1 MRHTQHLVRRRRW
14 NRYSGA
20 VGPAHLD
27 VIDVTHTTQS
37 KMRHCFHLAEI
48 AAAGINGAQLSP
60 ATSIQNHNCAAC
72 RCASAGQR
80 HHPQPGV
87 IVWHGAVQTEWLEI
101 GLAVTHQQFESTIT
115 IEVSDRSA
123 GAQTSRFERI
133 TRIDLRPSPVPSSK
147 QTVRFADIIEKDF
160 QLAIVIEVGGNHR
173 SDPRWLSQVW
183 WRNIDEQTIPL
194 LQKQAM
200 RAFPVAIHQIEP
212 TIVIEVA
219 GSDPAPMF
227 VRIGQTGAAGD
238 LFERTIAAVG
248 KEKVGTVLVH
258 RENVHPQRHQR
269 QRNHAASTGCE
280 TDACCARH
288 VLDFT
293 EAIQFVQAERTA
305 IIRNKEAI
313 APGAKPIND
322 RDRTTG
328 GEIERL
334 LVLRQFE
341 QIDPTGFLIVEQ
353 PITKALAPGKR
364 IGIEHINLFPTVA
377 VNIASSN
384 SDRLTLRIGEDVV
397 SNIDESD
404 AIPAEHPVGAI
415 EPGDEQFTHAIV
427 IDIDDGNAV
436 VQSRWIVTDQMTII
450 DKHGHF
456 PRSPGDLHPPPG
468 IIILNPCH
476 DSTNRAFTAIA
487 DEQLMSIP
495 FHPDQLTVKR
505 SDMSQNLFS
514 RTWIDG
520 LIVPPLDNQRRCG
533 DARQKPS
540 CRALHKGQLM
550 HCLQRHPHHA
560 TQLFTN
566 ERIIKVGIRY
576 TVAQQST
583 QLLIPEISAGERI
596 VPRNDVSGDTA
607 QIDQQL
613 TMQPERWRQYCQAC
627 NRQMR
632 RQDEREQTAHRES
645 HNHNIV
651 TTPTQC
657 CEPVGS
663 RFCPLLPLNA
673 SQSIG
678 ERSVTRKQWCINAVT
693 IVDQCGSQWQHFGG
707 ITTKTVDQQD
717 AGRAGKDGKR
727 TAAGIERRQRR
738 RRLQRMVHP
747 PTFRV

>member
-1 MRHTQHLVRRRRW
+1 MRTL
-14 NRYSGA
+14 
-20 VGPAHLD
+20 
-27 VIDVTHTTQS
+27 
-37 KMRHCFHLAEI
+37 
-48 AAAGINGAQLSP
+48 
-60 ATSIQNHNCAAC
+60 
-72 RCASAGQR
+72 
-80 HHPQPGV
+80 
-87 IVWHGAVQTEWLEI
+87 
-101 GLAVTHQQFESTIT
+101 
-115 IEVSDRSA
+115 
-123 GAQTSRFERI
+123 
-133 TRIDLRPSPVPSSK
+133 
-147 QTVRFADIIEKDF
+147 
-160 QLAIVIEVGGNHR
+160 
-173 SDPRWLSQVW
+173 
-183 WRNIDEQTIPL
+183 
-194 LQKQAM
+194 
-200 RAFPVAIHQIEP
+200 PVATYQIEP
-212 TIVIEVA
+212 TIIVEVA
-219 GSDPAPMF
+219 SSDPTPVF

-258 RENVHPQRHQR
+258 RENVHPRRHQR

-353 PITKALAPGKR
+353 TITEALAPGKR
-364 IGIEHINLFPTVA
+364 IGIEHINLLPTVA
-377 VNIASSN
+377 INIASSN
-384 SDRLTLRIGEDVV
+384 SDCLTLRIGEDVV
-397 SNIDESD
+397 SNIDETG

-415 EPGDEQFTHAIV
+415 EPGDKQFPHAIV
-427 IDIDDGNAV
+427 IDIDDSNAV
-436 VQSRWIVTDQMTII
+436 VQSWRIVTDQMTII

-487 DEQLMSIP
+487 DQQLMSIP

-576 TVAQQST
+576 TVTQQST
-583 QLLIPEISAGERI
+583 QLRIPEISAGKRI

-613 TMQPERWRQYCQAC
+613 TMQPERWRQDCQAC

-632 RQDEREQTAHRES
+632 RQDQREQTAHRES
-645 HNHNIV
+645 HNNNVV
-651 TTPTQC
+651 TTLAQRRESVC
-657 CEPVGS
+657 R
-663 RFCPLLPLNA
+663 RFRPLLPLNT
-673 SQSIG
+673 SQSIRK
-678 ERSVTRKQWCINAVT
+678 RSVTGKQRRINAVP
-693 IVDQCGSQWQHFGG
+693 IADQRSSQWQDFGG
-707 ITTKTVDQQD
+707 ITAKTVDQQD
-717 AGRAGKDGKR
+717 TGRASKDGKR
-727 TAAGIERRQRR
+727 TAAGIERRRRR

-747 PTFRV
+747 PTFRL